1 MPLIQITEQG
11 LQATNRNAILQYLID
26 QFKSIY
32 GNDAYVEVGTEDYNM
47 LSALA
52 DMFNDMG
59 MVAVDVSQG
68 FNLQTATGVQ
78 LDNIATIFYNTVNR
92 NPASHSTVTVQ
103 ITGTAGT
110 TIVNGQVRDQM
121 GGVWNLE
128 TPIVIGQDGTID
140 ALATYSQ
147 AGAYYISANQISGAN
162 SILTPVAGW
171 TNVSNPAGSTVG
183 SNVENDA
190 SFRYRLAVKAQ
201 GQSLT
206 VLNSLY
212 SNLTSIPNLPY
223 AMIWENDTS
232 GNLSYS
238 NVSLSDIPSHS
249 LCISV
254 YGDFTSVSDQTIA
267 ETIYKYKGSGVGTYA
282 PTSGTGSTSYVIT
295 NELGTPQT
303 INFVKAVSSAIPVN
317 VILQKLST
325 TSPDVTDELET
336 AIQTAIANYI
346 QDEEIGSLV
355 YASAL
360 YLPVSEAINNVVGTS
375 VYNITEINFGSSS
388 TLTVQNTYY
397 QKPFAGT
404 VTVTAQNLN

>member
-1 MPLIQITEQG
+1 MPIIQITEQG
-11 LQATNRNAILQYLID
+11 LQTTSRNEILEYLIT
-26 QFKSIY
+26 QFKNIY
-32 GNDAYVEVGTEDYNM
+32 GDDAYVEVGTEDYNM

-68 FNLQTATGVQ
+68 FNLSTATGFQ

-92 NPASHSTVTVQ
+92 NPASYSTVTLQLSGVP
-103 ITGTAGT
+103 GT
-110 TIVNGQVRDQM
+110 TIVNGQVRDNL
-121 GGVWNLE
+121 GGIWNL
-128 TPIVIGQDGTID
+128 TSPVTIGSLGT
-140 ALATYSQ
+140 ANVLATYSQ
-147 AGAYYISANQISGAN
+147 SGAYYITENQISGFN
-162 SILTPVAGW
+162 SILTPVSGW
-171 TNVSNPAGSTVG
+171 TDVVNPSASTVG

-232 GNLSYS
+232 SPLSYT
-238 NVSLSDIPSHS
+238 NVSLSNIPEHS

-254 YGDFTSVSDQTIA
+254 YGDFTQVTEQTIA
-267 ETIYKYKGSGVGTYA
+267 EAIYNYKGSGVGTYA
-282 PTSGTGSTSYVIT
+282 PSGGTGSTSYTIT
-295 NELGTPQT
+295 NELGTAQP
-303 INFVKAVSSAIPVN
+303 INFVKAVSNAIPVN
-317 VILQKLST
+317 ITLQKLST
-325 TSPDVTDELET
+325 TSPDVSTELET
-336 AIQTAIANYI
+336 AITTAVQNYI

-360 YLPVSEAINNVVGTS
+360 YLPVSEAINEVVGAS
-375 VYNITEINFGSSS
+375 VYNITEINFGSST

-404 VTVTAQNLN
+404 VTVTANDAT